1 MSLKFGQG
9 NKHGHKQSGVA
20 LVMVLVILALVTLI
34 ATQLVTMRSIYGYR
48 TQNII
53 MAENAWG
60 YAVGAE
66 ALAKI
71 ALVQALKNE
80 ETVHLG
86 QPWAGNEV
94 VFPIDGGQLKASLQ
108 DSKGCFNINMLA
120 ETGNNDD
127 ASNAQKPSPAEEAFI
142 RLINLIEW
150 ELSDSIMPSAMA
162 ASLRD
167 WIDAD
172 SVPTRFDGR
181 EDDEYTGYAQ
191 PYRTA
196 NQPVIG
202 VSELRAVSGFPPTVI
217 EELLPYICAIP
228 GYSEQTINVNT
239 IPVEKPQL
247 LASFYENMTLATA
260 TEILSARPG
269 DGYTQDDYS
278 PQVPADIELI
288 KGMSISFTSKHF
300 VAMIEVELGNSRTR
314 IKSHLFYEGGVSR
327 VQLLARMGHN
337 D

>member
-1 MSLKFGQG
+1 MRFTGSYKT
-9 NKHGHKQSGVA
+9 HQSGVA

-34 ATQLVTMRSIYGYR
+34 ATQLVSMRSIYGYR

-71 ALVQALKNE
+71 ALVQALKGE
-80 ETVHLG
+80 DLVHLG

-94 VFPIDGGQLKASLQ
+94 IFPIDGGQLKASLK
-108 DSKGCFNINMLA
+108 DAKGCFNVNMLA
-120 ETGNNDD
+120 ETGKSDD
-127 ASNAQKPSPAEEAFI
+127 DVAAAQKPSPAEQAFI
-142 RLINLIEW
+142 RLVNLIEW
-150 ELSDSIMPSAMA
+150 ELTDNINPEALA

-167 WIDAD
+167 WIDKD

-202 VSELRAVSGFPPTVI
+202 VSELRPISGFSRPVLD
-217 EELLPYICAIP
+217 ELLPYICAIP
-228 GYSEQTINVNT
+228 NYSEQTINVNT
-239 IPVEKPQL
+239 IPEEQPQL
-247 LASFYENMTLATA
+247 LASFYKNMTIATA
-260 TEILSARPG
+260 SEILSSRPG
-269 DGYTQDDYS
+269 DGFTEEDYS
-278 PQVPADIELI
+278 PLVPAEITLI
-288 KGMSISFTSKHF
+288 DGLNVSFTSKHF
-300 VAMIEVELGNSRTR
+300 VALIDVDLGNSLTR
-314 IKSHLFYEGGVSR
+314 IKSHLFYEGGTSR